1 MATRVAAKESYQ
13 EKLVRLKGEVERKNG
28 KTMAQLY
35 DERERRMADAAQLR
49 MPDRVPVTIQTGV
62 FALRQAG
69 LPISS
74 MYYNHNAYRAASLMA
89 ALEFDAD
96 SGGIGLFANSG
107 MVMELMDTK
116 NAAWPGG
123 TLPPDVPYQFVEGE
137 YMKAEEYDLF
147 LNDPSDFVLR
157 YYLPRVYGL
166 LAPLPKLPPFR
177 NMIGGMGIQGIAS
190 VFASPEFRKIG
201 EALVKI
207 DEEQTRLRNEAT
219 QFANEMVKLG
229 FPPEYVGAG
238 GLGGMGAG
246 GGGGGAGMGV
256 GVGGAPF
263 DTISDFLRGMRGTML
278 DMRRCPDKLL
288 AAIDKLYEW
297 RLARAVPSAPDARGN
312 PRRVFMALHRGS
324 DGFMSLKDFERFYWP
339 TLKKAILKTI
349 ELGCIAAPFWEGIW
363 DQRLEYLLDLPKGKV
378 VFWCENTDIFKAKE
392 ILGDRM
398 CIQGGMPPTLL
409 QVGSTQD
416 IEEHCKKLIKVV
428 GKNGGFILGPGS
440 AMDYAK
446 PENVRAMVETV
457 KKYGRY

>member
-1 MATRVAAKESYQ
+1 MAISVGIKESYR
-13 EKLVRLKGEVERKNG
+13 ERLIKSKEEIEQKNG
-28 KTMAQLY
+28 KSLAELY
-35 DERERRMADAAQLR
+35 EEKEKRMADAGQLK
-49 MPDRVPVTIQTGV
+49 MPDRVPVTIQTTV
-62 FALRQAG
+62 FAAKYVGVPL
-69 LPISS
+69 SS
-74 MYYNHNAYRAASLMA
+74 MYYDHTSYRIASLLT

-96 SGGIGLFANSG
+96 TGGVGAFANSG
-107 MVMELMDTK
+107 PSMELLDTK

-123 TLPPDVPYQFVEGE
+123 TLPPDTPYQFVEGE

-166 LAPLPKLPPFR
+166 LAPLPKLPPFKDA
-177 NMIGGMGIQGIAS
+177 IGGFGIQGLAS
-190 VFASPEFRKIG
+190 IFASPEFRKIG

-207 DEEQTRLRNEAT
+207 DEEQIRLRKEAAEFT
-219 QFANEMVKLG
+219 NEMVELG
-229 FPPEYVGAG
+229 FPPEYVGGGSTVMRGNTAG
-238 GLGGMGAG
+238 GS
-246 GGGGGAGMGV
+246 GV

-278 DMRRCPDKLL
+278 DMYRCPDKLL
-288 AAIDKLYEW
+288 AACDKLFEW
-297 RLARAVPSAPDARGN
+297 RLAKAVPFTPDARGN

-324 DGFMSLKDFERFYWP
+324 DGFMSVKDFEKFYWP
-339 TLKKAILKTI
+339 TLKKAILTTI

-363 DQRLEYLLDLPKGKV
+363 DERLEYLLDFPKGKV
-378 VFWCENTDIFKAKE
+378 IFHCENTDIFKAKE
-392 ILGDRM
+392 ILGDHM

-409 QVGSTQD
+409 QVGSPQD
-416 IEEHCKKLIKVV
+416 IEDHCKKLIKVV

-457 KKYGRY
+457 KKYGWY